1 MPADASVGPFDTVI
15 MADQSAG
22 KSAMELYSYFRS
34 SAAYRVRIALNLKNL
49 DYRIVPVHLVKS
61 GGEQLAPAYRALHPD
76 GLVPVLIDDAP
87 AGRVVLTQS
96 LAIIEYL
103 EETRPLPALLPQAPA
118 ERAYVRSIAL
128 GIACDIHPINN
139 LRVLRYLK
147 HELGV
152 PDPAKDAWYRHW
164 CEQGLAA
171 IERLLVSQGRSGDF
185 CLGDAPTLADC
196 ALVPQVFNAQRFDCD
211 LSAMPTLLRINA
223 NCLATEAFAR
233 AAPALQ
239 PDAET

>member
-1 MPADASVGPFDTVI
+1 M
-15 MADQSAG
+15 
-22 KSAMELYSYFRS
+22 
-34 SAAYRVRIALNLKNL
+34 
-49 DYRIVPVHLVKS
+49 
-61 GGEQLAPAYRALHPD
+61 
-76 GLVPVLIDDAP
+76 
-87 AGRVVLTQS
+87 VLTQS

-118 ERAYVRSIAL
+118 ARAYVRSLAL

-152 PDPAKDAWYRHW
+152 PDAAKDGWYRHW
-164 CEQGLAA
+164 CLQGLAA
-171 IERLLVSQGRSGDF
+171 IERLLVSHEYAGDF
-185 CLGDAPTLADC
+185 CHGDVPTLADC

-211 LSAMPTLLRINA
+211 LTAMPTIMRINA

-233 AAPALQ
+233 AAPAVQ